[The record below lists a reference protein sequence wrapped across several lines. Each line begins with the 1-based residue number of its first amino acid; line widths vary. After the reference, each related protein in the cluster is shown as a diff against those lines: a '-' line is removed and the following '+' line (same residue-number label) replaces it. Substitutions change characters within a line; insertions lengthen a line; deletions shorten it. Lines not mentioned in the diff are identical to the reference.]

1 MIPVAKPSVGEE
13 EIEAVCR
20 VMRTG
25 MLASGTEVAAFESEF
40 AGYIGTEHAIATSN
54 GTTALHAALLAS
66 GVKAGD
72 EVIVPSF
79 TFIATATS
87 VSMCGAKPVMVDVTD
102 DSYGISPEAVLNSIT
117 KKTKA
122 VIGVHLFGHPCD
134 IRAIQEIC
142 SDSDLVFIEDCAQSH
157 GARNE
162 GKRTGSYGTF
172 GCFSFYPTKNMT
184 TGEGG
189 MITTDD
195 YLLAEHIRR
204 LINHGQAEKYLHTEV
219 GYNYRMTN
227 IGAAIGRVQLKK
239 IDEMNRMRNENAI
252 YYLDNIKNPAV
263 RAPVTLNGCTHVYH
277 QFVLRVRENRRDELA
292 AWLQEHGV
300 GTAVHY
306 PIPVHEQPVYA
317 GIENPSCP
325 VSERLA
331 KEVLSLP
338 VYPGLNE
345 AELSHICDTINR
357 WT

>member
-13 EIEAVCR
+13 EIDAVSR

-25 MLASGTEVAAFESEF
+25 MLASGAEVTAFESEF

-102 DSYGISPEAVLNSIT
+102 DSYGISPEAVLKSVT
-117 KKTKA
+117 DKTKA

-195 YLLAEHIRR
+195 SLLAEHIRR